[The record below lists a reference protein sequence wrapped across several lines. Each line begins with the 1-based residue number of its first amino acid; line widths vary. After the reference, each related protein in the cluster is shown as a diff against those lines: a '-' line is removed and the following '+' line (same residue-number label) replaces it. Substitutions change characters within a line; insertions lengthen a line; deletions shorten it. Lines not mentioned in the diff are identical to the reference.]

1 MKFSWENL
9 KQNVKDNSPSSESV
23 VKGVGAAVV
32 VYAGVLC
39 FHHRERIVNWT
50 KTKWN
55 QLTKEKVDGERETG
69 QTNESV

>member
-39 FHHRERIVNWT
+39 FHHRDRIMKWT
-50 KTKWN
+50 KYKWSELTTK
-55 QLTKEKVDGERETG
+55 KVDGERESG